1 MKDDGSSFD
10 AEGELLEMSFG
21 PGTIA
26 EDLQKVKAVEI
37 ANYISSSLM
46 DLRKMALTFKM
57 KLLVYLLEMAYQE
70 AYLQAHPPPGGG
82 KRK

>member
-26 EDLQKVKAVEI
+26 EDLQKVKTVEI
-37 ANYISSSLM
+37 ANHISSSLM

-70 AYLQAHPPPGGG
+70 AYLQVDPPPGGG
-82 KRK
+82 KGK